1 MKNRFPFL
9 LLACVSALCVSASA
23 FARQPDDTRAA
34 IPHGRLEN
42 VAYLSESDLLSDEWS
57 AQFQAARR
65 FVRTRQCASRTPNPL
80 IYIAPPLGAGARAET
95 GDGRPV
101 SQGPRGELD
110 LPLRVSS
117 VANFPNEYLRDITTL
132 AQTPGIPPAV
142 AAKLQSEI
150 QPNYDKLSGR
160 VRLLISEFDPRNCT
174 REATVRTR
182 WNSIIDIPV
191 TP

>member
-1 MKNRFPFL
+1 MKSAAGFVL
-9 LLACVSALCVSASA
+9 LTFVSALAA
-23 FARQPDDTRAA
+23 HAQPQDTRVA
-34 IPHGRLEN
+34 IPQGRLESA
-42 VAYLSESDLLSDEWS
+42 AYLSEADLLSDEWS

-65 FVRTRQCASRTPNPL
+65 FVRARQCASRTPNPL
-80 IYIAPPLGAGARAET
+80 IYIAPPLGAGARAGT
-95 GDGRPV
+95 GRPV
-101 SQGPRGELD
+101 SQLARSELD
-110 LPLRVSS
+110 LPLRVST
-117 VANFPNEYLRDITTL
+117 VANFPNEYLRDITSL

-160 VRLLISEFDPRNCT
+160 VRLLIGEFDPRNCT